1 MVKDYV
7 GQIAAESLKRGE
19 LDVSTRSYSIPHTL
33 GQETLHVDLK
43 VALQVVPQVVMKK
56 KTLKLV
62 TKLLILNIVY
72 TRLNK

>member
-33 GQETLHVDLK
+33 GQETMHVDLK
-43 VALQVVPQVVMKK
+43 VALQVVPQVVME
-56 KTLKLV
+56 KTLKLE
-62 TKLLILNIVY
+62 TKLLILNIVI
-72 TRLNK
+72 LV